1 MHFLIGGEKMNHFL
15 KLFSIAALTFLVLDF
30 TWLLLIARKLYQE
43 QLGSLLGTT
52 KLIPASIFYVLYLMG
67 VLFFVVY
74 PALEKGSLMYAL
86 VAGAFLGLLC
96 YATYDLTNLATIKGW
111 PTSVTII
118 DLIWGASVTAATS
131 GITVFVAQHFNW
143 R

>member
-1 MHFLIGGEKMNHFL
+1 MNHFL

-74 PALEKGSLMYAL
+74 PALEKGGLMYAL

-118 DLIWGASVTAATS
+118 DLIWEQALLQLRVGLL
-131 GITVFVAQHFNW
+131 FL
-143 R
+143 